1 MIKTTY
7 HRNLPHFQPIGEKFF
22 ITFRLYDAFFDK
34 MIKEIIEK
42 KNAKIQTLIKLKPQ
56 GYSNEIKFLRKQTLI
71 LIDKLL
77 DNSRDCI
84 CHLSNDEI
92 ATVVEKK
99 LHQYN
104 NHLYRL
110 IAYTIMP
117 NHVHLVID
125 TSIQIENIDEE
136 MFETNYIQLYDI
148 LQYIKGGSAFEANKI
163 LMRKGQFWQRESV
176 DHIVKDDVELNNIIH
191 YILQN
196 PVKANLI
203 EDWKLWKHSYVDET
217 YL

>member
-1 MIKTTY
+1 M
-7 HRNLPHFQPIGEKFF
+7 
-22 ITFRLYDAFFDK
+22 
-34 MIKEIIEK
+34 
-42 KNAKIQTLIKLKPQ
+42 
-56 GYSNEIKFLRKQTLI
+56 I